1 MTDLD
6 KHSKDADVYAAMRTA
21 ALDFGIDELA
31 AKMHTAIGTLYNK
44 LNLND
49 TTAHHKITLAD
60 YIQIITFTRQAG
72 PHQALSAMLGGVFH
86 LLPNMRDQSDEALL
100 DIINRIHIE
109 GGDVHRE
116 LAHAISMPKF
126 TREQAAL
133 IDRESLEWVAAILEL
148 RARVNGMVSDGNH
161 S

>member
-1 MTDLD
+1 MQAS
-6 KHSKDADVYAAMRTA
+6 HDVYEELRKEARQFGVEKLAAMM
-21 ALDFGIDELA
+21 GVSP
-31 AKMHTAIGTLYNK
+31 GTLYNK

-148 RARVNGMVSDGNH
+148 RARVNGMVSDGSH

>member
-1 MTDLD
+1 MQS
-6 KHSKDADVYAAMRTA
+6 HDVYEELRRESRQFGVEKLAAMM
-21 ALDFGIDELA
+21 G
-31 AKMHTAIGTLYNK
+31 MSPGTLYNK

-72 PHQALSAMLGGVFH
+72 PHRALSTMLGGVFH
-86 LLPNMRDQSDEALL
+86 LLPDMSDKSDEALL
-100 DIINRIHIE
+100 DIVNRVHIE

-116 LAHAISMPKF
+116 LAAALATPSV
-126 TREQAAL
+126 TRDQAAR
-133 IDRESLEWVAAILEL
+133 IEREALQWVAAILEL
-148 RARVNGMVSDGNH
+148 RARVNGMVGDGNH

>member
-1 MTDLD
+1 MQPS
-6 KHSKDADVYAAMRTA
+6 HDVYEELRREARQFGVEKLAAMM
-21 ALDFGIDELA
+21 GISP
-31 AKMHTAIGTLYNK
+31 GTLYNK

-72 PHQALSAMLGGVFH
+72 PHRALSTMLGGVFH
-86 LLPNMRDQSDEALL
+86 LLPDMRDKSDEALL
-100 DIINRIHIE
+100 DIVNRVHIE
-109 GGDVHRE
+109 GGDVHRA
-116 LAHAISMPKF
+116 LATALAMPTV

-133 IDRESLEWVAAILEL
+133 IDRESLQWVAAILEL
-148 RARVNGMVSDGNH
+148 RARVNGMVVDGSH